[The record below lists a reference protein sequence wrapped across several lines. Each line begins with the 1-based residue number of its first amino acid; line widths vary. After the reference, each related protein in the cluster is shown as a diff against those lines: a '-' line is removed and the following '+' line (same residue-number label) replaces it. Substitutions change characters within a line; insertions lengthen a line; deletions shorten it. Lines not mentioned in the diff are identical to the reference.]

1 MARKA
6 KSCEVR
12 QPADRRKQEAEI
24 LIQADAL
31 GLRDNYL
38 FSTAFER
45 LTRQH
50 EILNKLWEVI
60 EAEGPLVT
68 KEYVKGRPNLTANP
82 AISEFNKTSTAAN
95 NTVST
100 ILNLFRHAGADK
112 TGARTLSSI
121 MEALDNEG

>member
-6 KSCEVR
+6 MSSEVS

-24 LIQADAL
+24 LHQADEL
-31 GLRDNYL
+31 DLRDNYL
-38 FSTAFER
+38 FVTAFER
-45 LTRQH
+45 LMRQH
-50 EILNKLWEVI
+50 KILDKLWEVI

-68 KEYVKGRPNLTANP
+68 KEYVKGRQNLVANP

-100 ILNLFRHAGADK
+100 ILNLFKHAAAVKSGA
-112 TGARTLSSI
+112 GTLSSI
-121 MEALDNEG
+121 MEALDGES